1 MSMFNVELA
10 RKIKKAILFEPLS
23 ANMKCWVDFNSE
35 LAKLTKKQRN
45 FCGTVGC
52 IAGHVLIQ
60 SGLKKG
66 VISYLLDTGDIVGV
80 AAGLLGMD
88 IAEAKMLFYFYSED
102 YGVYAEEQKLLNKNR
117 PGTLGYAKV
126 VVQALEKAYHRC
138 GGEGS
143 L

>member
-1 MSMFNVELA
+1 MSVFNVELA
-10 RKIKKAILFEPLS
+10 RKIKKAILLEPLS
-23 ANMKCWVDFNSE
+23 ANMLCWVDFNSE
-35 LAKLTKKQRN
+35 LTKKQRN

-60 SGLKKG
+60 SGLKKE
-66 VISYLLDTGDIVGV
+66 VISYLVDSGDIVGV

-88 IAEAKMLFYFYSED
+88 VAEAKLLFYFYGE
-102 YGVYAEEQKLLNKNR
+102 GQEEVYAEERELLNKKR

-126 VVQALEKAYHRC
+126 VVQALEKAYHRH